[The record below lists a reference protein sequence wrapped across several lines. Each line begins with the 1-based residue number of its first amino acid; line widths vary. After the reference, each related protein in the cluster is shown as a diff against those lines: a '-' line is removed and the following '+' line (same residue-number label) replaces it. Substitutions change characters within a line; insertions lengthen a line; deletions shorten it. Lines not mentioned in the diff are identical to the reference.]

1 MRLHYLRVATKLA
14 VINQL
19 QPAESIM
26 VTQMALEA
34 ESTLTDRF
42 QTTVP
47 SSVRQALHLDKKDK
61 IKYIIQSD
69 GSVLMQR
76 ADTADTDP
84 VLDQFLSF
92 LAVDMQKHP
101 EKLQPLSASMRQS
114 VASLVTGVE
123 VDLDAA
129 LSDEDE

>member
-1 MRLHYLRVATKLA
+1 
-14 VINQL
+14 
-19 QPAESIM
+19 M

-92 LAVDMQKHP
+92 LAVDMQKHH

>member
-1 MRLHYLRVATKLA
+1 MLA
-14 VINQL
+14 
-19 QPAESIM
+19 
-26 VTQMALEA
+26 QMALEA

-47 SSVRQALHLDKKDK
+47 SPVRQALHLGKKDK
-61 IKYIIQSD
+61 IKYVIKSD

-76 ADTADTDP
+76 VEAVEGDP

-101 EKLQPLSASMRQS
+101 EKLQPLTVSMRQS
-114 VASLVTGVE
+114 VASLVADVHI
-123 VDLDAA
+123 DFDAP
-129 LSDEDE
+129 LPDEDE

>member
-1 MRLHYLRVATKLA
+1 MHYPYFAAKLTA
-14 VINQL
+14 SSQL
-19 QPAESIM
+19 EPAEII
-26 VTQMALEA
+26 VFAQMALEA

-47 SSVRQALHLDKKDK
+47 SPVRQALHLNKKDK

-69 GSVLMQR
+69 GSVLMKR
-76 ADTADTDP
+76 AETAETDP

-101 EKLQPLSASMRQS
+101 EKLQPLSASLRQG
-114 VASLVTGVE
+114 VASLVAGVE